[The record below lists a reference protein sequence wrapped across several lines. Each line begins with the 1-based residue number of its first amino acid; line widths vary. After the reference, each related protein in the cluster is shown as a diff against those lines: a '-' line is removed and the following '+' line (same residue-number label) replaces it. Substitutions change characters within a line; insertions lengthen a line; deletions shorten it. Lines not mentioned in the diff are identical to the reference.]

1 MTGIPSLPRGLA
13 DIGSVNGDG
22 VQRFAPRSVD
32 EIVSVVEALKAARV
46 TALPVGAGSTFEDVP
61 PPDVDVV
68 VSASAYA
75 GLIDYQPDDLTVVV
89 RAGTTLGTLAEALE
103 AKGQT
108 AVLPETSP
116 ERSIGGVVSSGA
128 SGFRR
133 LRYGP
138 TRDRVLGVTLVTGY
152 GKPVKGGGALVK
164 NVTGY
169 DLPRLCTGSHG
180 TLGFIADICL
190 KLWPM
195 QPASRTIEV
204 ADVNEARFA
213 IYKPLAV
220 LETPDAVMVMVE
232 GSEAS
237 VSDTERVLD
246 GASRTGLL
254 WPDPPSSAVNVS
266 VRVPASSTTSAISVV
281 RGAGAE
287 HFVAQHG
294 IGRVDAGFAS
304 LPPGA
309 VEELRSRTAE
319 LRGVAIITGWK
330 TADQMPDRWGV
341 NPGSAGISERLTSLF
356 DPAGVFR
363 IGQLPGGL

>member
-1 MTGIPSLPRGLA
+1 MTGSTSLLRGID
-13 DIGSVNGDG
+13 DIGYVDVDG
-22 VQRFAPRSVD
+22 IQKIAPRSVD
-32 EIVSVVEALKAARV
+32 EIVSVVEALKVAGV
-46 TALPVGAGSTFEDVP
+46 KGLPLGAGSTFENLP
-61 PPDVDVV
+61 PPDVNVI

-89 RAGTTLGTLAEALE
+89 RAGTTLGDLSGILE

-108 AVLPETSP
+108 AVLPERSP
-116 ERSIGGVVSSGA
+116 ERTVGGVVSSGA
-128 SGFRR
+128 SGFGR

-152 GKPVKGGGALVK
+152 GRPVKGGGALVK

-190 KLWPM
+190 KLWPI

-204 ADVNEARFA
+204 ADADESRSAT
-213 IYKPLAV
+213 YKPLAV
-220 LETPDAVMVMVE
+220 LETPDAVTVMVE

-237 VSDTERVLD
+237 VSDAEGVLD

-254 WPDPPSSAVNVS
+254 WPDPPCSAVNLS
-266 VRVPASSTTSAISVV
+266 VRVPASFTSSAVSVV
-281 RGAGAE
+281 RGTGAE

-294 IGRVDAGFAS
+294 IGRIDAGFAS

-309 VEELRSRTAE
+309 LEELRARVGE
-319 LRGVAIITGWK
+319 LHGIATITGWK
-330 TADQMPDRWGV
+330 TASPMPDRWGMT
-341 NPGSAGISERLTSLF
+341 PGGGYISERLTSLF